1 MVPLFR
7 AVVKFCSTNRL
18 FAQRIV
24 EDHMRGNNLQ
34 PQDLEMTH
42 KLMEF
47 VKNARKEYYLDQQP
61 RSQSKIQNENTK
73 QKQALIDQIEEY
85 SRKITVLKGTVL
97 QLNSDADK
105 YSFEAEKKTALL
117 DIKSTLSKS
126 TALKRA
132 VVEKQEELEKIVER
146 KDPFRQETS
155 NLSLRHF

>member
-1 MVPLFR
+1 M
-7 AVVKFCSTNRL
+7 
-18 FAQRIV
+18 
-24 EDHMRGNNLQ
+24 
-34 PQDLEMTH
+34 
-42 KLMEF
+42 
-47 VKNARKEYYLDQQP
+47 
-61 RSQSKIQNENTK
+61 KIQNENTK